1 MGESEA
7 QACLLQVPGWSLVDG
22 KKLRKE
28 WRLKDFKQ
36 AWGLFS
42 QIALLAEEEAHH
54 PDMRITYNWIRIEL
68 TTHAIGGLSENDF
81 IMAAKID
88 KLKPP

>member
-7 QACLLQVPGWSLVDG
+7 QACLFHVPGWSLVDG